1 MEKGYLMKKKL
12 LIGVTL
18 IMSVSITFM
27 GCKNNMLDYRKDA
40 DDVTINYNK
49 STVSKNIEKM
59 KTSGL
64 LNNLLSQM
72 ESRSAANSLND
83 DDVQLMRFINETDDV
98 LAEIAESENGIKEI
112 NLITCL
118 FSGSS
123 VEDVRLAFSD
133 LSQEMADEFQ
143 SNINSLVEH
152 SLLINDTE
160 TARSGSVSCTPVKLL
175 YYMDSSMNNAR
186 GAYSDDMNNDTI
198 AWYTGFCAATIAG
211 CIAAS
216 YGGFWTRIAGTV
228 AAAAGIT
235 SMTIQLTKWCC
246 CTDLAKLVGAIAGQD
261 AYTANAILQSDLGK
275 RYLLILSETTCTV
288 IACYVTPFGR
298 LCINTVVDKIN
309 ILISAILDILPA
321 GVNYTICN
329 VPIKIITL

>member
-1 MEKGYLMKKKL
+1 MKKKL

-98 LAEIAESENGIKEI
+98 LAEIAESENGMKEKKLI
-112 NLITCL
+112 NCL
-118 FSGSS
+118 FTEAS
-123 VEDVRLAFSD
+123 VEDVKLAFSE
-133 LSQEMADEFQ
+133 LSQDMADKFQ
-143 SNINSLVEH
+143 ENINSLEEH
-152 SLLINDTE
+152 SLLIDGIGD
-160 TARSGSVSCTPVKLL
+160 ARSVSASYNPLKLL
-175 YYMDSSMNNAR
+175 YYMDSGMNNAR

-235 SMTIQLTKWCC
+235 SMTIQLTKWCL
-246 CTDLAKLVGAIAGQD
+246 CTDLVSLISAIAGQD
-261 AYTANAILQSDLGK
+261 AYTANVILQSDLGK

-288 IACYVTPFGR
+288 LACYITPFGR
-298 LCINTVVDKIN
+298 ICINAVIDKIN
-309 ILISAILDILPA
+309 LLVSAILDVLPA
-321 GVNYTICN
+321 GVSYTICN
-329 VPIKIITL
+329 VPITIISLK